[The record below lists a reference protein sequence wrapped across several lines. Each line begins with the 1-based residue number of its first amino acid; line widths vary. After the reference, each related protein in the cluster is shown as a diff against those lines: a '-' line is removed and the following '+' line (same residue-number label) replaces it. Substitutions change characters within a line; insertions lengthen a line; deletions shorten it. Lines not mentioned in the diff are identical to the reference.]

1 MHPDFKKNGYLVA
14 RNFFDN
20 TAMALMQTYFDFKY
34 RIINFSEENRIKA
47 AKSEQGPGKDV
58 APTFGFYS
66 DQLIESIHL
75 NYGQKASE
83 IIRMRLSPTYTFTRI
98 YEKGDSLLAHTDRPS
113 CEISMTCPILTA
125 NEVPSTIYIS
135 NYIVPPG
142 TTGSF
147 TPEEIEKRG
156 DYSEVNLYPGDALFY
171 SGCERFHWRK
181 PLEDDYLIQFFLHF
195 VETDGKY
202 KDHYFD
208 KRPYSGFPAEYKG
221 R

>member
-20 TAMALMQTYFDFKY
+20 TTVALMQTYFDFKH

-47 AKSEQGPGKDV
+47 GKSEQGPGKDV

-66 DQLIESIHL
+66 DQLIESVHL

-83 IIRMRLSPTYTFTRI
+83 TIRMSLSPTYTFTRI
-98 YEKGDSLLAHTDRPS
+98 YERGDSLLAHTDRPS

-125 NEVPSTIYIS
+125 SEVPSTIYIS
-135 NYIVPPG
+135 NYVVPPG
-142 TTGSF
+142 TRGSF

-171 SGCERFHWRK
+171 SGCERFHWRR
-181 PLEDDYLIQFFLHF
+181 PLDDDYLIQFFLHF

-202 KDHYFD
+202 KDWYFD
-208 KRPYSGFPAEYKG
+208 KRPYSGFPSDYKG
-221 R
+221 V